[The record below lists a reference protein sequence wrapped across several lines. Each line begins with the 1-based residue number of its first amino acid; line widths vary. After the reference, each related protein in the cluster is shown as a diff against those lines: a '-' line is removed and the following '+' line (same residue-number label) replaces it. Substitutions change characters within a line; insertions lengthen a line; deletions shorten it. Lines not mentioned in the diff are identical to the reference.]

1 MPEGERDA
9 ACRRR
14 HAQMPSGGNPARS
27 RPRPAQHVLLAYARP
42 PRAQPWW
49 QPHSTGYGCSRLP
62 AGTNK
67 AHFLADAEV
76 LPALGRALL
85 SEDAPLRLYA
95 ASALWA
101 LV

>member
-1 MPEGERDA
+1 MLPAVVGTLRCPRVETQRA
-9 ACRRR
+9 A
-14 HAQMPSGGNPARS
+14 A
-27 RPRPAQHVLLAYARP
+27 LALRNTCFLRTSAP
-42 PRAQPWW
+42 PLRAQPWW
-49 QPHSTGYGCSRLP
+49 QTHSTAMAVRGCP

-67 AHFLADAEV
+67 AHFLADPEV

>member
-1 MPEGERDA
+1 
-9 ACRRR
+9 
-14 HAQMPSGGNPARS
+14 
-27 RPRPAQHVLLAYARP
+27 
-42 PRAQPWW
+42 
-49 QPHSTGYGCSRLP
+49 LP

-67 AHFLADAEV
+67 AHFLADPEV